1 MGESI
6 DHDDAFTGIPSKAS
20 ELWRHA
26 DPASTPMW
34 RFLRT
39 VNHKHNLHLTGYP
52 DLYKWSVDNV
62 AQFWDEVWQ
71 FVGIVSS
78 QPYTQVRCLSR
89 CRLIELDLHVR
100 SGPAA

>member
-6 DHDDAFTGIPSKAS
+6 DRIDTVPGVAPAK
-20 ELWRHA
+20 ELWRHP

-34 RFLRT
+34 KFLQT
-39 VNHKHNLHLTGYP
+39 VNQKHNLHLNGYP

-78 QPYTQVRCLSR
+78 KPYSSVRCSPR
-89 CRLIELDLHVR
+89 QY
-100 SGPAA
+100 